1 MLNQRACEGTEQ
13 CNMNIFK
20 RFFSATLLFTTL
32 TGAAVELIPVE
43 KSPVIVFINGKKYY
57 VHTVKSGDTLYSI
70 AKAYE
75 VDESVIREY
84 NPSVA
89 DGLRIDQTVKIPVS
103 DSALA
108 VERAEKKRKKD
119 YLTHKVK
126 AGQTLYAIA
135 RDYNISV
142 ATLREDNPSINPQAL
157 TIGETLW
164 IRRAAIG
171 SSTEQQAQAEMVEY
185 TTTLNKATDDD
196 GFDHH
201 VVKPGETVY
210 SLSRRYGISEA
221 EFAQIN
227 DISLGL
233 KAGAIIRIPKPKSEE
248 SAQENIAE
256 NAPSTTTNNIDITFQ
271 RLDSTQPL
279 NVALMLPMNINSK
292 PNASYVEFYQ
302 GFLLGLDKIKQS
314 GGGETKL
321 TVYNTAHD
329 QLKVQQIV
337 GSTMF
342 EGTNLIVGPV
352 YEDEL
357 NPVLQYAHK
366 NSVPVV
372 SPLANISAVQSP
384 ALYQLSPAPEKKYE
398 KIGNLLDGGRDIY
411 LIYASSNDKE
421 FEQEILRELYGRPYA
436 AYNYSFTDQ
445 KSTFTPRN
453 AEAKAIESMDDI
465 LKGEKPCLFIVLA
478 NSETDVDRILG
489 TISSSKVALTDRSEP
504 SAQYVV
510 LGTSRWG
517 RFGNID
523 HTTYFNNNVV
533 MISTYHAKRDS
544 KAVRDFDSRYIEA
557 YGALPSLYAYRGYD
571 TAMIFCAGMRGDIDY
586 KMLDKRYTP
595 LQTTYKFVGGDNGQ
609 RYINQEWVRV
619 NYNSD
624 YTITIE

>member
-1 MLNQRACEGTEQ
+1 MK
-13 CNMNIFK
+13 IFK
-20 RFFSATLLFTTL
+20 RFIAAGLIFSTLS
-32 TGAAVELIPVE
+32 GAAVELLPVE

-75 VDESVIREY
+75 VGENDIREC
-84 NPSVA
+84 NPSVG
-89 DGLRIDQTVKIPVS
+89 DGLRIDQTVKIPVPE
-103 DSALA
+103 SALLKA
-108 VERAEKKRKKD
+108 KAEKKRKKD
-119 YLTHKVK
+119 YIIHKVK

-142 ATLREDNPSINPQAL
+142 AQLREDNPSVNPQAL
-157 TIGETLW
+157 AVDESLW
-164 IRRAAIG
+164 IRRTAIG
-171 SSTEQQAQAEMVEY
+171 SSTEQQAQAEMAEY
-185 TTTLNKATDDD
+185 TDNLNKATNDD

-201 VVKPGETVY
+201 VVQPGETIY
-210 SLSRRYGISEA
+210 SLSRRYGITEA
-221 EFAQIN
+221 EFAQLN
-227 DISLGL
+227 DVSQGL
-233 KAGAIIRIPKPKSEE
+233 KAGAIIRLPKAKSAEQEE
-248 SAQENIAE
+248 VTEVINTPTQVTMNSE
-256 NAPSTTTNNIDITFQ
+256 ITFQ
-271 RLDSTQPL
+271 KLDDSQDL
-279 NVALMLPMNINSK
+279 NIALMLPMNINSK

-302 GFLLGLDKIKQS
+302 GFLLGLDEIKKS
-314 GGGETKL
+314 GKGNTKL

-337 GSTMF
+337 SSTMF

-366 NSVPVV
+366 NTVPVV

-421 FEQEILRELYGRPYA
+421 FEQEILKELHGRPYS

-453 AEAKAIESMDDI
+453 AEARAIESMDDI

-478 NSETDVDRILG
+478 NAETDVDRILG
-489 TISSSKVALTDRSEP
+489 TISSSKVALTDRSES

-510 LGTSRWG
+510 MGTSRWG
-517 RFGNID
+517 RFNNID
-523 HTTYFNNNVV
+523 HTSYFNNNVV

-544 KAVRDFDSRYIEA
+544 KAVRDFDSRYIDA

-571 TAMIFCAGMRGDIDY
+571 TAMIFCAGMRGDVEY
-586 KMLDKRYTP
+586 NMLDKRYTP
-595 LQTTYKFVGGDNGQ
+595 LQTTYKFVRGNAGE
-609 RYINQEWVRV
+609 RYVNQEWVRV

>member
-1 MLNQRACEGTEQ
+1 MK
-13 CNMNIFK
+13 IFK
-20 RFFSATLLFTTL
+20 RFIAAGLIFTTL
-32 TGAAVELIPVE
+32 SGAAVELLPVD

-75 VDESVIREY
+75 VGEDAIRDS
-84 NPSVA
+84 NPGVA
-89 DGLRIDQTVKIPVS
+89 DGLRIDQTVKIPVPE
-103 DSALA
+103 SAILKA
-108 VERAEKKRKKD
+108 KAEKKRKK
-119 YLTHKVK
+119 YHITHKVK

-142 ATLREDNPSINPQAL
+142 ATLREDNPSVNPQAL
-157 TIGETLW
+157 SVGETLW

-171 SSTEQQAQAEMVEY
+171 SSTEQQAQAEIAEY
-185 TTTLNKATDDD
+185 TDNLNKATDDD

-201 VVKPGETVY
+201 VVKPGETIY
-210 SLSRRYGISEA
+210 SLSRRYGITEA
-221 EFAQIN
+221 EFAQLN
-227 DISLGL
+227 DVSQGL
-233 KAGAIIRIPKPKSEE
+233 KAGAIIRIPRAKEVEQEVVAEADNTP
-248 SAQENIAE
+248 AQ
-256 NAPSTTTNNIDITFQ
+256 TTPGTEITFQ
-271 RLDSTQPL
+271 KLDAMQDL
-279 NVALMLPMNINSK
+279 NIALMLPMNINSK

-302 GFLLGLDKIKQS
+302 GFLLGLDEVKKTS
-314 GGGETKL
+314 NGNTKL
-321 TVYNTAHD
+321 TVYNTSHD

-421 FEQEILRELYGRPYA
+421 FEQEIIKELHGRPYA

-445 KSTFTPRN
+445 KSTFKPRN
-453 AEAKAIESMDDI
+453 AEARAIESIDDI

-478 NSETDVDRILG
+478 NAETDVDRILG

-510 LGTSRWG
+510 MGTSRWG
-517 RFGNID
+517 RFNNID
-523 HTTYFNNNVV
+523 HTSYFNNNVV

-571 TAMIFCAGMRGDIDY
+571 TAMIFCAGMRGDIEY
-586 KMLDKRYTP
+586 NMLDKRYTP
-595 LQTTYKFVGGDNGQ
+595 LQTTYKFVRGNAGE

-619 NYNSD
+619 NYNND

>member
-1 MLNQRACEGTEQ
+1 MK
-13 CNMNIFK
+13 IFK
-20 RFFSATLLFTTL
+20 RFIAAGLIFSTLS
-32 TGAAVELIPVE
+32 GAAVELLPVE

-75 VDESVIREY
+75 VGENDIREC
-84 NPSVA
+84 NPSVG
-89 DGLRIDQTVKIPVS
+89 DGLRIDQTVKIPVPA
-103 DSALA
+103 SALIKA
-108 VERAEKKRKKD
+108 NAEKKRKKD
-119 YLTHKVK
+119 YIVHKVK

-142 ATLREDNPSINPQAL
+142 AQLREDNPSVNPQAL
-157 TIGETLW
+157 SIGESLW
-164 IRRAAIG
+164 IRRTAIG
-171 SSTEQQAQAEMVEY
+171 SSTEQQAQAEMAEY
-185 TTTLNKATDDD
+185 TNNLNKATSDD
-196 GFDHH
+196 GFDNH
-201 VVKPGETVY
+201 VVQPGETIY
-210 SLSRRYGISEA
+210 SLSRRYGITEA
-221 EFAQIN
+221 EFAQLN
-227 DISLGL
+227 DVSQGL
-233 KAGAIIRIPKPKSEE
+233 KAGAIIRIPKAKEVE
-248 SAQENIAE
+248 QELVAEAE
-256 NAPSTTTNNIDITFQ
+256 NTPAQTTLNTEITFQ
-271 RLDSTQPL
+271 KLDNSQDL
-279 NVALMLPMNINSK
+279 NIALMLPMNINSK

-302 GFLLGLDKIKQS
+302 GFLLGLDEIKQS
-314 GGGETKL
+314 GNGNTKL

-366 NSVPVV
+366 NNVPVV

-421 FEQEILRELYGRPYA
+421 FEQEIIKELHGRPYS
-436 AYNYSFTDQ
+436 AYNYSFADQ

-453 AEAKAIESMDDI
+453 AEARAIESMDDI
-465 LKGEKPCLFIVLA
+465 LKSEKPCLFIVLA
-478 NSETDVDRILG
+478 NAETDVDRILG

-510 LGTSRWG
+510 MGTSRWG
-517 RFGNID
+517 RFNNID
-523 HTTYFNNNVV
+523 HTSYFNNNVV

-544 KAVRDFDSRYIEA
+544 KAVRDFDSRYIDA

-571 TAMIFCAGMRGDIDY
+571 TAMIFCAGMRGDIEY
-586 KMLDKRYTP
+586 NMLDKRYTP
-595 LQTTYKFVGGDNGQ
+595 LQTTYKFVRGNAGE
-609 RYINQEWVRV
+609 RYVNQEWVRV

>member
-1 MLNQRACEGTEQ
+1 MYDKGSCKDLD
-13 CNMNIFK
+13 MKIFK
-20 RFFSATLLFTTL
+20 RIITAGLLLSTL
-32 TGAAVELIPVE
+32 TVTAVEFMPVE

-70 AKAYE
+70 AKKYE
-75 VDESVIREY
+75 VGESTIQEC
-84 NPSVA
+84 NPGVA
-89 DGLRIDQTVKIPVS
+89 DGLRIDQTVKIPVPE
-103 DSALA
+103 SAINNA
-108 VERAEKKRKKD
+108 RTEKKRKKD
-119 YLTHKVK
+119 FITHKVL

-142 ATLREDNPSINPQAL
+142 AQLREDNPSVNPQAL

-164 IRRAAIG
+164 IRRNAMG
-171 SSTEQQAQAEMVEY
+171 SSNEQQAQAEMAEY
-185 TTTLNKATDDD
+185 TDNLNKATDDD
-196 GFDHH
+196 GYDHH

-210 SLSRRYGISEA
+210 SLSRRYGITEA
-221 EFAQIN
+221 EFAQLN
-227 DISLGL
+227 DLSQGL
-233 KAGAIIRIPKPKSEE
+233 KAGAIIRIPRAKQEE
-248 SAQENIAE
+248 EQAAVADN
-256 NAPSTTTNNIDITFQ
+256 TTLQGANIDITFQ
-271 RLDSTQPL
+271 RLDAMQPL

-302 GFLLGLDKIKQS
+302 GFLLGLDDVKKKYN
-314 GGGETKL
+314 GDTKL
-321 TVYNTAHD
+321 TVYNTSHD

-366 NSVPVV
+366 HSVPVV
-372 SPLANISAVQSP
+372 SPLANITAVQSP
-384 ALYQLSPAPEKKYE
+384 VLYQLSPAVEKKYE
-398 KIGNLLDGGRDIY
+398 KIGNLVDGGRDIY

-421 FEQEILRELYGRPYA
+421 FEQEILRELHGRPYA
-436 AYNYSFTDQ
+436 AYNYSFGDQ

-453 AEAKAIESMDDI
+453 AEAKPIESMDDI
-465 LKGEKPCLFIVLA
+465 LKSEKPCLFIVLA
-478 NSETDVDRILG
+478 NAETDVDRILG

-517 RFGNID
+517 RFNNID
-523 HTTYFNNNVV
+523 HTSYFNNNVV

-544 KAVRDFDSRYIEA
+544 KAVREFDSRYIEA

-595 LQTTYKFVGGDNGQ
+595 LQTTYKFVGGENGE

-619 NYNSD
+619 NYNSN
-624 YTITIE
+624 YTITLE

>member
-1 MLNQRACEGTEQ
+1 MK
-13 CNMNIFK
+13 IFK
-20 RFFSATLLFTTL
+20 RFIAAGLIFTTL
-32 TGAAVELIPVE
+32 SGAAVELLPVD

-75 VDESVIREY
+75 VGEDAIRNS
-84 NPSVA
+84 NPGVA
-89 DGLRIDQTVKIPVS
+89 DGLRIDQTVKIPVPE
-103 DSALA
+103 SAILKA
-108 VERAEKKRKKD
+108 KAEKKRKKD
-119 YLTHKVK
+119 YITHKVK

-142 ATLREDNPSINPQAL
+142 ATLREDNPSVNPQAL
-157 TIGETLW
+157 SVGETLW

-171 SSTEQQAQAEMVEY
+171 SSTEQQAQAEIAEY
-185 TTTLNKATDDD
+185 TDNLNKATDDD

-201 VVKPGETVY
+201 VVKPGETIY
-210 SLSRRYGISEA
+210 SLSRRYGITEA
-221 EFAQIN
+221 EFAQLN
-227 DISLGL
+227 DVSQGL
-233 KAGAIIRIPKPKSEE
+233 KAGAIIRIPRAKEVE
-248 SAQENIAE
+248 QEVIAE
-256 NAPSTTTNNIDITFQ
+256 ADNTPVQTTPGTEITFQ
-271 RLDSTQPL
+271 KLDAMQDL
-279 NVALMLPMNINSK
+279 NIALMLPMNINSK

-302 GFLLGLDKIKQS
+302 GFLLGLDEVKKTS
-314 GGGETKL
+314 NGNTKL
-321 TVYNTAHD
+321 TVYNTSHD

-421 FEQEILRELYGRPYA
+421 FEQEIIKELHGRPYA

-445 KSTFTPRN
+445 KSTFKPRN
-453 AEAKAIESMDDI
+453 AEARAIESIDDI

-478 NSETDVDRILG
+478 NAETDVDRILG

-510 LGTSRWG
+510 MGTSRWG
-517 RFGNID
+517 RFNNID
-523 HTTYFNNNVV
+523 HTSYFNNNVV

-571 TAMIFCAGMRGDIDY
+571 TAMIFCAGMRGDIEY
-586 KMLDKRYTP
+586 NMLDKRYTP
-595 LQTTYKFVGGDNGQ
+595 LQTTYKFVRGNAGE

-619 NYNSD
+619 NYNND

>member
-1 MLNQRACEGTEQ
+1 MK
-13 CNMNIFK
+13 IFK
-20 RFFSATLLFTTL
+20 RFIAAGLIFSTLS
-32 TGAAVELIPVE
+32 GAAVELLPVE

-75 VDESVIREY
+75 VGENDIREC
-84 NPSVA
+84 NPSVG
-89 DGLRIDQTVKIPVS
+89 DGLRIDQTVKIPVPA
-103 DSALA
+103 SAIIKA
-108 VERAEKKRKKD
+108 NAEKKRKKD
-119 YLTHKVK
+119 YIVHKVK

-142 ATLREDNPSINPQAL
+142 AQLREDNPSVNPQAL
-157 TIGETLW
+157 SVGESLW
-164 IRRAAIG
+164 IRRTAIG
-171 SSTEQQAQAEMVEY
+171 SSTEQQAQAEMAEY
-185 TTTLNKATDDD
+185 TDNLNKATSDD
-196 GFDHH
+196 GFDNH
-201 VVKPGETVY
+201 VVQPGETIY
-210 SLSRRYGISEA
+210 SLSRRYGITEA
-221 EFAQIN
+221 EFAQLN
-227 DISLGL
+227 DVSQGL
-233 KAGAIIRIPKPKSEE
+233 KAGAIIRIPKAKEVELEVVTEADNTP
-248 SAQENIAE
+248 AQ
-256 NAPSTTTNNIDITFQ
+256 TTLNTEITFQ
-271 RLDSTQPL
+271 KLDNSQDL
-279 NVALMLPMNINSK
+279 NIALMLPMNINSK

-302 GFLLGLDKIKQS
+302 GFLLGLDEIKKS
-314 GGGETKL
+314 GNGNTKL

-421 FEQEILRELYGRPYA
+421 FEQEIIKELHGRPYS
-436 AYNYSFTDQ
+436 AYNYSFADQ
-445 KSTFTPRN
+445 RSTFTPRN
-453 AEAKAIESMDDI
+453 AEAKPIESMDDI
-465 LKGEKPCLFIVLA
+465 LKSEKPCLFIVLA
-478 NSETDVDRILG
+478 NAETDVDRILG

-510 LGTSRWG
+510 MGTSRWG
-517 RFGNID
+517 RFNNID
-523 HTTYFNNNVV
+523 HTSYFNNNVV

-544 KAVRDFDSRYIEA
+544 KAVRDFDSRYIDA

-571 TAMIFCAGMRGDIDY
+571 TAMIFCAGMRGDIEY
-586 KMLDKRYTP
+586 NMLDKRYTP
-595 LQTTYKFVGGDNGQ
+595 LQTTYKFVRGNAGE
-609 RYINQEWVRV
+609 RYVNQEWVRV

>member
-1 MLNQRACEGTEQ
+1 MK
-13 CNMNIFK
+13 IFK
-20 RFFSATLLFTTL
+20 RFIAAGLIFTTL
-32 TGAAVELIPVE
+32 SGAAVELLPVD

-75 VDESVIREY
+75 VGEDAIRDS
-84 NPSVA
+84 NPGVA
-89 DGLRIDQTVKIPVS
+89 DGLRIDQTVKIPVPE
-103 DSALA
+103 SAILKA
-108 VERAEKKRKKD
+108 KAEKKRKKD
-119 YLTHKVK
+119 YITHKVK

-142 ATLREDNPSINPQAL
+142 ATLREDNPSVNPQAL
-157 TIGETLW
+157 SVGETLW

-171 SSTEQQAQAEMVEY
+171 SSTEQQAQAEIAEY
-185 TTTLNKATDDD
+185 TDNLNKATDDD

-201 VVKPGETVY
+201 VVKPGETIY
-210 SLSRRYGISEA
+210 SLSRRYGITEA
-221 EFAQIN
+221 EFAQLN
-227 DISLGL
+227 DVSQGL
-233 KAGAIIRIPKPKSEE
+233 KAGAIIRIPRAKEVE
-248 SAQENIAE
+248 QEVVAE
-256 NAPSTTTNNIDITFQ
+256 ADNTPVQTTPGTEITFQ
-271 RLDSTQPL
+271 KLDAMQDL
-279 NVALMLPMNINSK
+279 NIALMLPMNINSK

-302 GFLLGLDKIKQS
+302 GFLLGLDEVKKTS
-314 GGGETKL
+314 NGNTML
-321 TVYNTAHD
+321 TVYNTSHD

-421 FEQEILRELYGRPYA
+421 FEQEIIKELHGRPYA

-445 KSTFTPRN
+445 KSTFKPRN
-453 AEAKAIESMDDI
+453 AEARAIESIDDI

-478 NSETDVDRILG
+478 NAETDVDRILG

-510 LGTSRWG
+510 MGTSRWG
-517 RFGNID
+517 RFNNID
-523 HTTYFNNNVV
+523 HTSYFNNNVV

-571 TAMIFCAGMRGDIDY
+571 TAMIFCAGMRGDIEY
-586 KMLDKRYTP
+586 NMLDKRYTP
-595 LQTTYKFVGGDNGQ
+595 LQTTYKFVRGNAGE

-619 NYNSD
+619 NYNND

>member
-1 MLNQRACEGTEQ
+1 MK
-13 CNMNIFK
+13 IFK
-20 RFFSATLLFTTL
+20 RFIAAGLIFTTL
-32 TGAAVELIPVE
+32 SGAAVELLPVD

-75 VDESVIREY
+75 VGEDAIRDS
-84 NPSVA
+84 NPGVA
-89 DGLRIDQTVKIPVS
+89 DGLRIDQTVKIPVPE
-103 DSALA
+103 SAILKA
-108 VERAEKKRKKD
+108 KAEKKRKKD
-119 YLTHKVK
+119 YITHKVK

-142 ATLREDNPSINPQAL
+142 ATLREDNPSVNPQAL
-157 TIGETLW
+157 SVGETLW

-171 SSTEQQAQAEMVEY
+171 SSTEQQAQAEIAEY
-185 TTTLNKATDDD
+185 TDNLNKATDDD

-201 VVKPGETVY
+201 VVKPGETIY
-210 SLSRRYGISEA
+210 SLSRRYGITEA
-221 EFAQIN
+221 EFAQLN
-227 DISLGL
+227 DVSQGL
-233 KAGAIIRIPKPKSEE
+233 KAGAIIRIPRAKEVEQEVVAEADNTP
-248 SAQENIAE
+248 AQ
-256 NAPSTTTNNIDITFQ
+256 TTPGTEITFQ
-271 RLDSTQPL
+271 KLDAMQDL
-279 NVALMLPMNINSK
+279 NIALMLPMNINSK

-302 GFLLGLDKIKQS
+302 GFLLGLDEVKKTS
-314 GGGETKL
+314 NGNTKL
-321 TVYNTAHD
+321 TVYNTSHD

-421 FEQEILRELYGRPYA
+421 FEQEIIKELHGRPYA

-445 KSTFTPRN
+445 KSTFKPRN
-453 AEAKAIESMDDI
+453 AEARAIESIDDI

-478 NSETDVDRILG
+478 NAETDVDRILG

-510 LGTSRWG
+510 MGTSRWG
-517 RFGNID
+517 RFNNID
-523 HTTYFNNNVV
+523 HTSYFNNNVV

-544 KAVRDFDSRYIEA
+544 KAVRNFDSRYIEA

-571 TAMIFCAGMRGDIDY
+571 TAMIFCAGMRGDIEY
-586 KMLDKRYTP
+586 NMLDKRYTP
-595 LQTTYKFVGGDNGQ
+595 LQTTYKFVRGNAGE

-619 NYNSD
+619 NYNND

>member
-1 MLNQRACEGTEQ
+1 MK
-13 CNMNIFK
+13 IFK
-20 RFFSATLLFTTL
+20 RFIAAGLIFTTL
-32 TGAAVELIPVE
+32 SGAAVELLPVD

-75 VDESVIREY
+75 VGEDAIRDS
-84 NPSVA
+84 NPGVA
-89 DGLRIDQTVKIPVS
+89 DGLRIDQTVKIPVPE
-103 DSALA
+103 SAILKA
-108 VERAEKKRKKD
+108 KAEKKRKKD
-119 YLTHKVK
+119 YITHKVK

-142 ATLREDNPSINPQAL
+142 ATLREDNPSVNPQAL
-157 TIGETLW
+157 SVGETLW

-171 SSTEQQAQAEMVEY
+171 SSTEQQAQAEIAEY
-185 TTTLNKATDDD
+185 TDNLNKATDDD

-201 VVKPGETVY
+201 VVKPGETIY
-210 SLSRRYGISEA
+210 SLSRRYGITEA
-221 EFAQIN
+221 EFAQLN
-227 DISLGL
+227 DISQGL
-233 KAGAIIRIPKPKSEE
+233 KAGAIIRIPKAKEVE
-248 SAQENIAE
+248 QEVVAE
-256 NAPSTTTNNIDITFQ
+256 ADNTPVQTTPGTEITFQ
-271 RLDSTQPL
+271 KLDAMQDL
-279 NVALMLPMNINSK
+279 NIALMLPMNINSK

-302 GFLLGLDKIKQS
+302 GFLLGLDEVKKTS
-314 GGGETKL
+314 NGNTKL
-321 TVYNTAHD
+321 TVYNTSHD

-421 FEQEILRELYGRPYA
+421 FEQEIIKELHGRPYA

-445 KSTFTPRN
+445 KSTFKPRN
-453 AEAKAIESMDDI
+453 AEARAIESIDDI

-478 NSETDVDRILG
+478 NAETDVDRILG

-510 LGTSRWG
+510 MGTSRWG
-517 RFGNID
+517 RFNNID
-523 HTTYFNNNVV
+523 HTSYFNNNVV

-544 KAVRDFDSRYIEA
+544 KAVRDFDGRYIEA

-571 TAMIFCAGMRGDIDY
+571 TAMIFCAGMRGDIEY
-586 KMLDKRYTP
+586 NMLDKRYTP
-595 LQTTYKFVGGDNGQ
+595 LQTTYKFVRGNAGE

-619 NYNSD
+619 NYNND

>member
-1 MLNQRACEGTEQ
+1 MK
-13 CNMNIFK
+13 IFK
-20 RFFSATLLFTTL
+20 RFIAAGLIFTTL
-32 TGAAVELIPVE
+32 SGAAVELLPVD

-75 VDESVIREY
+75 VGEDAIRDS
-84 NPSVA
+84 NPGVA
-89 DGLRIDQTVKIPVS
+89 DGLRIDQTVKIPVPE
-103 DSALA
+103 SAILKA
-108 VERAEKKRKKD
+108 KAEKKRKKD
-119 YLTHKVK
+119 YITHKVK

-142 ATLREDNPSINPQAL
+142 ATLREDNPSVNPQAL
-157 TIGETLW
+157 SVGETLW

-171 SSTEQQAQAEMVEY
+171 SSTEQQAQAEIAEY
-185 TTTLNKATDDD
+185 TDNLNKATDDD

-201 VVKPGETVY
+201 VVKPGETIY
-210 SLSRRYGISEA
+210 SLSRRYGITEA
-221 EFAQIN
+221 EFAQLN
-227 DISLGL
+227 DVSQGL
-233 KAGAIIRIPKPKSEE
+233 KAGAIIRIPKAKEVEQEVVAEADNTP
-248 SAQENIAE
+248 AQ
-256 NAPSTTTNNIDITFQ
+256 TTPGTEITFQ
-271 RLDSTQPL
+271 KLDAMQDL
-279 NVALMLPMNINSK
+279 NIALMLPMNINSK

-302 GFLLGLDKIKQS
+302 GFLLGLNEVKKTS
-314 GGGETKL
+314 NGNTKL
-321 TVYNTAHD
+321 TVYNTSHD

-421 FEQEILRELYGRPYA
+421 FEQEIIKELHGRPYA
-436 AYNYSFTDQ
+436 AYNYSFTNQ
-445 KSTFTPRN
+445 KSTFKPRN
-453 AEAKAIESMDDI
+453 AEARAIESIDDI

-478 NSETDVDRILG
+478 NAETDVDRILG

-510 LGTSRWG
+510 MGTSRWG
-517 RFGNID
+517 RFNNID
-523 HTTYFNNNVV
+523 HTSYFNNNVV

-571 TAMIFCAGMRGDIDY
+571 TAMIFCAGMRGDIEY
-586 KMLDKRYTP
+586 NMLDKRYTP
-595 LQTTYKFVGGDNGQ
+595 LQTTYKFVRGNAGE

-619 NYNSD
+619 NYNND

>member
-1 MLNQRACEGTEQ
+1 MK
-13 CNMNIFK
+13 IFK
-20 RFFSATLLFTTL
+20 RFIAAGLIFTTL
-32 TGAAVELIPVE
+32 SGAAVELLPVD

-75 VDESVIREY
+75 VGEDAIRDS
-84 NPSVA
+84 NPGVA
-89 DGLRIDQTVKIPVS
+89 DGLRIDQTVKIPVPE
-103 DSALA
+103 SAILKA
-108 VERAEKKRKKD
+108 KAEKKRKKD
-119 YLTHKVK
+119 YITHKVK

-142 ATLREDNPSINPQAL
+142 ATLREDNPSVNPQAL
-157 TIGETLW
+157 SVGETLW

-171 SSTEQQAQAEMVEY
+171 SSTEQQAQAEIAEY
-185 TTTLNKATDDD
+185 TDNLNKATDDD

-201 VVKPGETVY
+201 VVKPGETIY
-210 SLSRRYGISEA
+210 SLSRRYGITEA
-221 EFAQIN
+221 EFAQLN
-227 DISLGL
+227 DVSQGL
-233 KAGAIIRIPKPKSEE
+233 KAGAIIRIPKAKEVEQEVVAEADSTP
-248 SAQENIAE
+248 AQ
-256 NAPSTTTNNIDITFQ
+256 TTPGTEITFQ
-271 RLDSTQPL
+271 KLDAMQDL
-279 NVALMLPMNINSK
+279 NIALMLPMNINSK

-302 GFLLGLDKIKQS
+302 GFLLGLDEVKKTS
-314 GGGETKL
+314 NGNTKL
-321 TVYNTAHD
+321 TVYNTSHD

-421 FEQEILRELYGRPYA
+421 FEQEIIKELHGRPYA

-453 AEAKAIESMDDI
+453 AEARAIESIDDI

-478 NSETDVDRILG
+478 NAETDVDRILG

-510 LGTSRWG
+510 MGTSRWG
-517 RFGNID
+517 RFNNID
-523 HTTYFNNNVV
+523 HTSYFNNNVV

-571 TAMIFCAGMRGDIDY
+571 TAMIFCAGMRGDIEY
-586 KMLDKRYTP
+586 NMLNKRYTP
-595 LQTTYKFVGGDNGQ
+595 LQTTYKFVRGNAGE

-619 NYNSD
+619 NYNND

>member
-1 MLNQRACEGTEQ
+1 MK
-13 CNMNIFK
+13 IFK
-20 RFFSATLLFTTL
+20 RFIAAGLIFSTLSGT
-32 TGAAVELIPVE
+32 AVELMPVE

-75 VDESVIREY
+75 VGENDIREC
-84 NPSVA
+84 NPSVG
-89 DGLRIDQTVKIPVS
+89 DGLRIDQTVKIPVPE
-103 DSALA
+103 SALIKA
-108 VERAEKKRKKD
+108 NAEKKRKKD
-119 YLTHKVK
+119 YIVHKVK

-142 ATLREDNPSINPQAL
+142 AQLREDNPSVNPQAL
-157 TIGETLW
+157 AVDETLW
-164 IRRAAIG
+164 IRRTAIG
-171 SSTEQQAQAEMVEY
+171 SSTEQQAHAEMVEY
-185 TTTLNKATDDD
+185 TDNLNKVTDDD

-201 VVKPGETVY
+201 VVQPGETIY
-210 SLSRRYGISEA
+210 SLSRRYGITEA
-221 EFAQIN
+221 EFAKLN
-227 DISLGL
+227 DVSQGL
-233 KAGAIIRIPKPKSEE
+233 KAGAIIRLPKAKNVEQKEVVEATSVAAQTTMMSE
-248 SAQENIAE
+248 
-256 NAPSTTTNNIDITFQ
+256 ITFQ
-271 RLDSTQPL
+271 KLDDSQDL
-279 NVALMLPMNINSK
+279 NIALMLPMNINSK

-302 GFLLGLDKIKQS
+302 GFLLGLEEIKKS
-314 GGGETKL
+314 GKGNTKL

-337 GSTMF
+337 NSTMF
-342 EGTNLIVGPV
+342 EGTNLIIGPV

-366 NSVPVV
+366 NTVPVV
-372 SPLANISAVQSP
+372 TPLANISAVQSP

-411 LIYASSNDKE
+411 LIYSSSNDKE
-421 FEQEILRELYGRPYA
+421 FEQEIIKELHGRPYS

-453 AEAKAIESMDDI
+453 AEARAIESMDDI
-465 LKGEKPCLFIVLA
+465 LTGEKPCLFIVLA
-478 NSETDVDRILG
+478 NAETDVDRILG
-489 TISSSKVALTDRSEP
+489 TISSSKVALTDRSES

-510 LGTSRWG
+510 MGTSRWG
-517 RFGNID
+517 RFNNID
-523 HTTYFNNNVV
+523 HTSYFNNNVV

-544 KAVRDFDSRYIEA
+544 KAVRDFDSRYIDA

-571 TAMIFCAGMRGDIDY
+571 TAMIFCTGMRGDVEY
-586 KMLDKRYTP
+586 NMLDKRYTP
-595 LQTTYKFVGGDNGQ
+595 LQTTYKFVRGNAGE
-609 RYINQEWVRV
+609 RYVNQEWVRV

>member
-1 MLNQRACEGTEQ
+1 MK
-13 CNMNIFK
+13 IFK
-20 RFFSATLLFTTL
+20 RFIAAGLIFTTL
-32 TGAAVELIPVE
+32 SGAAVELLPVD

-75 VDESVIREY
+75 VGEDAIRDS
-84 NPSVA
+84 NPGVA
-89 DGLRIDQTVKIPVS
+89 DGLRIDQTVKIPVPE
-103 DSALA
+103 SAILKA
-108 VERAEKKRKKD
+108 KAEKKRKKD
-119 YLTHKVK
+119 YITHKVK

-142 ATLREDNPSINPQAL
+142 ATLREDNPSVNPQAL
-157 TIGETLW
+157 SVGETLW

-171 SSTEQQAQAEMVEY
+171 SSTEQQAQSEIAEY
-185 TTTLNKATDDD
+185 TDNLNKATDDD

-201 VVKPGETVY
+201 VVKPGETIY
-210 SLSRRYGISEA
+210 SLSRRYGITEA
-221 EFAQIN
+221 EFAQLN
-227 DISLGL
+227 DVSQGL
-233 KAGAIIRIPKPKSEE
+233 KAGAIIRIPKAKEVEQEVVAEADNTP
-248 SAQENIAE
+248 AQ
-256 NAPSTTTNNIDITFQ
+256 TTPGTEITFQ
-271 RLDSTQPL
+271 KLDAMQDL
-279 NVALMLPMNINSK
+279 NIALMLPMNINSK

-302 GFLLGLDKIKQS
+302 GFLLGLDEVKKTS
-314 GGGETKL
+314 NGNTKL
-321 TVYNTAHD
+321 TVYNTSHD

-421 FEQEILRELYGRPYA
+421 FEQEIIKELHGRPYA

-453 AEAKAIESMDDI
+453 AEARAIESIDDI

-478 NSETDVDRILG
+478 NAETDVDRILG

-504 SAQYVV
+504 SVQYVV
-510 LGTSRWG
+510 MGTSRWG
-517 RFGNID
+517 RFNNID
-523 HTTYFNNNVV
+523 HTSYFNNNVV

-571 TAMIFCAGMRGDIDY
+571 TAMIFCAGMRGDIEY
-586 KMLDKRYTP
+586 NMLDKRYTP
-595 LQTTYKFVGGDNGQ
+595 LQTTYKFVRGNAGE

-619 NYNSD
+619 NYNND

>member
-1 MLNQRACEGTEQ
+1 MK
-13 CNMNIFK
+13 IFK
-20 RFFSATLLFTTL
+20 RFIAAGLIFSTLS
-32 TGAAVELIPVE
+32 GAAVELLPVE

-75 VDESVIREY
+75 VGENDIREC
-84 NPSVA
+84 NPSVG
-89 DGLRIDQTVKIPVS
+89 DGLRIDQTVKIPVPA
-103 DSALA
+103 SAIIKA
-108 VERAEKKRKKD
+108 NAEKKRKKD
-119 YLTHKVK
+119 YIVHKVK

-142 ATLREDNPSINPQAL
+142 AQLREDNPSVNPQAL
-157 TIGETLW
+157 SVGESLW
-164 IRRAAIG
+164 IRRTAIG
-171 SSTEQQAQAEMVEY
+171 SSTEQQAQAEMAEY
-185 TTTLNKATDDD
+185 TNNLNKATSDD

-201 VVKPGETVY
+201 VVQPGETIY
-210 SLSRRYGISEA
+210 SLSRRYGITEA
-221 EFAQIN
+221 EFAQLN
-227 DISLGL
+227 DVSQGL
-233 KAGAIIRIPKPKSEE
+233 KAGAIIRIPKAKEVE
-248 SAQENIAE
+248 QELVAEAE
-256 NAPSTTTNNIDITFQ
+256 NTPAQTTLNTEITFQ
-271 RLDSTQPL
+271 KLDNSQDL
-279 NVALMLPMNINSK
+279 NIALMLPMNINSK

-302 GFLLGLDKIKQS
+302 GFLLGLDEIKQS
-314 GGGETKL
+314 GNGNTKL

-421 FEQEILRELYGRPYA
+421 FEQEIIKELHGRPYS
-436 AYNYSFTDQ
+436 AYNYSFADQ

-453 AEAKAIESMDDI
+453 AEARAIESMDDI
-465 LKGEKPCLFIVLA
+465 LKSEKPCLFIVLA
-478 NSETDVDRILG
+478 NAETDVDRILG

-510 LGTSRWG
+510 MGTSRWG
-517 RFGNID
+517 RFNNID
-523 HTTYFNNNVV
+523 HTSYFNNNVV

-544 KAVRDFDSRYIEA
+544 KAVRDFDSRYIDA

-571 TAMIFCAGMRGDIDY
+571 TAMIFCAGMRGDIEY
-586 KMLDKRYTP
+586 NMLDKRYTP
-595 LQTTYKFVGGDNGQ
+595 LQTTYKFVRGNAGE
-609 RYINQEWVRV
+609 RYVNQEWVRV

>member
-1 MLNQRACEGTEQ
+1 MK
-13 CNMNIFK
+13 IFK
-20 RFFSATLLFTTL
+20 RFIAAGLIFSTLS
-32 TGAAVELIPVE
+32 GAAVELLPVE

-75 VDESVIREY
+75 VGENDIREC
-84 NPSVA
+84 NPSVG
-89 DGLRIDQTVKIPVS
+89 DGLRIDQTVKIPVPA
-103 DSALA
+103 SAIIKA
-108 VERAEKKRKKD
+108 NAEKKRKKD
-119 YLTHKVK
+119 YIVHKVK

-142 ATLREDNPSINPQAL
+142 AQLREDNPSVNPQAL
-157 TIGETLW
+157 SVGESLW
-164 IRRAAIG
+164 IRRTAIG
-171 SSTEQQAQAEMVEY
+171 SSTEQQAQAEMAEY
-185 TTTLNKATDDD
+185 TDNLNKATSDD
-196 GFDHH
+196 GFDNH
-201 VVKPGETVY
+201 VVQPGETIY
-210 SLSRRYGISEA
+210 SLSRRYGITEA
-221 EFAQIN
+221 EFAQLN
-227 DISLGL
+227 DVSQGL
-233 KAGAIIRIPKPKSEE
+233 KAGAIIRIPKAKDVE
-248 SAQENIAE
+248 QEVVAEAE
-256 NAPSTTTNNIDITFQ
+256 NAPAQTTLNTEITFQ
-271 RLDSTQPL
+271 KLDNSQDL
-279 NVALMLPMNINSK
+279 NIALMLPMNINSK

-302 GFLLGLDKIKQS
+302 GFLLGLDEIKKS
-314 GGGETKL
+314 GNGNTKL

-398 KIGNLLDGGRDIY
+398 KIGNLMDGGRDIY

-421 FEQEILRELYGRPYA
+421 FEQEIIKELHGRPYS
-436 AYNYSFTDQ
+436 AYNYSFADQ

-453 AEAKAIESMDDI
+453 AEARAIESMDDI
-465 LKGEKPCLFIVLA
+465 LKSEKPCLFIVLA
-478 NSETDVDRILG
+478 NAETDVDRILG

-510 LGTSRWG
+510 MGTSRWG
-517 RFGNID
+517 RFNNID
-523 HTTYFNNNVV
+523 HTSYFNNNVV

-544 KAVRDFDSRYIEA
+544 KAVRDFDSRYIDA

-571 TAMIFCAGMRGDIDY
+571 TAMIFCAGMRGDIEY
-586 KMLDKRYTP
+586 NMLDKRYTP
-595 LQTTYKFVGGDNGQ
+595 LQTTYKFVRGNAGE
-609 RYINQEWVRV
+609 RYVNQEWVRV

>member
-1 MLNQRACEGTEQ
+1 MK
-13 CNMNIFK
+13 IFK
-20 RFFSATLLFTTL
+20 RFIAAGLILTTL
-32 TGAAVELIPVE
+32 SGAAAEYMPVE

-75 VDESVIREY
+75 VNEAVIRDN
-84 NPSVA
+84 NPGMT
-89 DGLRIDQTVKIPVS
+89 DGLKIDQTVKIPVPE
-103 DSALA
+103 SALA
-108 VERAEKKRKKD
+108 ENAQMNKKRKKE
-119 YLTHKVK
+119 YITHKVK

-142 ATLREDNPSINPQAL
+142 ATLREDNPSVNPQSL

-164 IRRAAIG
+164 IRRSEIG
-171 SSTEQQAQAEMVEY
+171 SSTETEAQAEMVEY
-185 TTTLNKATDDD
+185 TDNLNKATNDD
-196 GFDHH
+196 GYDHH
-201 VVKPGETVY
+201 VVKPGETIY
-210 SLSRRYGISEA
+210 SLSRRFGISEA
-221 EFAQIN
+221 DFKALN
-227 DISLGL
+227 DVSQGL
-233 KAGAIIRIPKPKSEE
+233 KAGSIIRIPKSKETE
-248 SAQENIAE
+248 QVAE
-256 NAPSTTTNNIDITFQ
+256 VDNSTANTPANLDIVFQKLNPS
-271 RLDSTQPL
+271 QPL
-279 NVALMLPMNINSK
+279 NIALMLPMNINSK

-302 GFLLGLDKIKQS
+302 GFLLGLESVKQTS
-314 GGGETKL
+314 GGETKL

-337 GSTMF
+337 NSTMF

-366 NSVPVV
+366 HSVPVV
-372 SPLANISAVQSP
+372 SPLANITAVQSP
-384 ALYQLSPAPEKKYE
+384 VLYQLSPSTDKKYE
-398 KIGNLLDGGRDIY
+398 KIANLLDGGRDIY

-421 FEQEILRELYGRPYA
+421 FEQEVIRELHGRPYS

-453 AEAKAIESMDDI
+453 AEARAIESMDDI

-478 NSETDVDRILG
+478 NAETDVDRILG
-489 TISSSKVALTDRSEP
+489 TISSSKVALTDRSES

-510 LGTSRWG
+510 MGTSRWG

-523 HTTYFNNNVV
+523 HTSYFNNNVV

-544 KAVRDFDSRYIEA
+544 KAVRDFDSRYIES

-586 KMLDKRYTP
+586 KMLNKRYTP
-595 LQTTYKFVGGDNGQ
+595 LQTTYKFVEGNAGE

-619 NYNSD
+619 NYNSN

>member
-1 MLNQRACEGTEQ
+1 MK
-13 CNMNIFK
+13 IFK
-20 RFFSATLLFTTL
+20 RFIAAGLIFTTL
-32 TGAAVELIPVE
+32 SGAAAEYMPVE

-70 AKAYE
+70 AKAYKVE
-75 VDESVIREY
+75 ESAIRDN
-84 NPSVA
+84 NPGVT
-89 DGLRIDQTVKIPVS
+89 DGLRIDQTVKIPVPE
-103 DSALA
+103 SAL
-108 VERAEKKRKKD
+108 VESAQLNKKRKKE
-119 YLTHKVK
+119 YITHKVK

-142 ATLREDNPSINPQAL
+142 ATLREDNPSVNPESL
-157 TIGETLW
+157 TIGESLW
-164 IRRAAIG
+164 IRRSEIG
-171 SSTEQQAQAEMVEY
+171 SSTEKQAQAEMVEY
-185 TTTLNKATDDD
+185 ADNLNKVTKED
-196 GFDHH
+196 GYENH
-201 VVKPGETVY
+201 VVQPGETIY
-210 SLSRRYGISEA
+210 SLSRRFGISQE
-221 EFAQIN
+221 EFAQLN
-227 DISLGL
+227 DVSQGL
-233 KAGAIIRIPKPKSEE
+233 KAGAIIRIPKSKETE
-248 SAQENIAE
+248 QEAVAD
-256 NAPSTTTNNIDITFQ
+256 NATVGNTANLDIVFQ
-271 RLDSTQPL
+271 KLGSSQPL
-279 NVALMLPMNINSK
+279 NIALMLPMNINTK

-302 GFLLGLDKIKQS
+302 GFLLGLESIKQQ
-314 GGGETKL
+314 GGGDTKL

-337 GSTMF
+337 NSTMF

-366 NSVPVV
+366 HSVPVV
-372 SPLANISAVQSP
+372 SPLANITAVQSP
-384 ALYQLSPAPEKKYE
+384 VLYQLSPAPEKKYE
-398 KIGNLLDGGRDIY
+398 KIANLLDGGRDIY

-421 FEQEILRELYGRPYA
+421 FEQEIIRELHGRPYS

-453 AEAKAIESMDDI
+453 AEARAIESMDDI

-478 NSETDVDRILG
+478 NAETDVDRILG
-489 TISSSKVALTDRSEP
+489 TISSSKVALTDRSES

-510 LGTSRWG
+510 MGTSRWG

-523 HTTYFNNNVV
+523 HTSYFNNNVV

-571 TAMIFCAGMRGDIDY
+571 TAMIFCAGMRSDIDY

-595 LQTTYKFVGGDNGQ
+595 LQTTYKFVEGNAGE

-619 NYNSD
+619 NYNSN

>member
-1 MLNQRACEGTEQ
+1 MK
-13 CNMNIFK
+13 IFK
-20 RFFSATLLFTTL
+20 RFIAAGLIFSTLS
-32 TGAAVELIPVE
+32 GAAVELLPVE

-75 VDESVIREY
+75 VVENDIREC
-84 NPSVA
+84 NPSVG
-89 DGLRIDQTVKIPVS
+89 DGLRIDQTVKIPVPA
-103 DSALA
+103 SAIIKA
-108 VERAEKKRKKD
+108 NAEKKRKKD
-119 YLTHKVK
+119 YIVHKVK

-142 ATLREDNPSINPQAL
+142 AQLREDNPSVNPQAL
-157 TIGETLW
+157 SVGESLW
-164 IRRAAIG
+164 IRRTAIG
-171 SSTEQQAQAEMVEY
+171 SSTEQQAQAEMAEY
-185 TTTLNKATDDD
+185 TDNLNKATSDD
-196 GFDHH
+196 GFDNH
-201 VVKPGETVY
+201 VVQPGETIY
-210 SLSRRYGISEA
+210 SLSRRYGITEA
-221 EFAQIN
+221 EFAQLN
-227 DISLGL
+227 DVSQGL
-233 KAGAIIRIPKPKSEE
+233 KAGAIIRIPKAKEAE
-248 SAQENIAE
+248 QEVVAE
-256 NAPSTTTNNIDITFQ
+256 ADNAPAQTTLNTEITFQ
-271 RLDSTQPL
+271 KLNDSQDL
-279 NVALMLPMNINSK
+279 NIALMLPMNINSK

-302 GFLLGLDKIKQS
+302 GFLLGLDEIKKS
-314 GGGETKL
+314 GKGNTKL

-421 FEQEILRELYGRPYA
+421 FEQEIIKELHGRPYS
-436 AYNYSFTDQ
+436 AYNYSFADQ

-453 AEAKAIESMDDI
+453 AEARAIESMDDI
-465 LKGEKPCLFIVLA
+465 LKSEKPCLFIVLA
-478 NSETDVDRILG
+478 NAETDVDRILG

-510 LGTSRWG
+510 MGTSRWG
-517 RFGNID
+517 RFNNID
-523 HTTYFNNNVV
+523 HTSYFNNNVV

-544 KAVRDFDSRYIEA
+544 KAVRDFDSRYIDA

-571 TAMIFCAGMRGDIDY
+571 TAMIFCAGMRGDIEY
-586 KMLDKRYTP
+586 NMLDKRYTP
-595 LQTTYKFVGGDNGQ
+595 LQTTYKFVRGNAGE
-609 RYINQEWVRV
+609 RYVNQEWVRV